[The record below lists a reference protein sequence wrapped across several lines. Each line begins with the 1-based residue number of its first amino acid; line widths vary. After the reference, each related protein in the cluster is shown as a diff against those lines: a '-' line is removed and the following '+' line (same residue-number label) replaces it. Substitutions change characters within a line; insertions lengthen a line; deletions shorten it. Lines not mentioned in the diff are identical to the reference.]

1 MRNKKRVAKNIDIPE
16 GASNEEILKL
26 IEDWWSKGKGFEQ
39 IIINGVNTTTNYASY
54 KDDLPA
60 YAIEQWFAL
69 TPEKQI
75 KIVRES
81 GSPEKYISRIMGLSI
96 KSNSS
101 PFHSKYRRFNLN
113 MREQYDATTDKKP
126 LWAQDEPTDYSED
139 LCIKCMKIEIE
150 KFDFYESMLINAMV
164 FNGYKPKKFAEEH
177 NLDVVSVTNNFYA
190 LKKRLVKACK
200 NYR

>member
-1 MRNKKRVAKNIDIPE
+1 MRNRKRVAKNIEIPE

-39 IIINGVNTTTNYASY
+39 NIINGINTTTSYASY

-60 YAIEQWFAL
+60 YAIEQWFGL

-126 LWAQDEPTDYSED
+126 LWAQDEPNDYSED
-139 LCIKCMKIEIE
+139 LCVKCMKMEIA
-150 KFDFYESMLINAMV
+150 KLDFYESMLVNAMV

-177 NLDVVSVTNNFYA
+177 GLDTVSVTNNYYSV
-190 LKKRLVKACK
+190 KKK
-200 NYR
+200 

>member
-1 MRNKKRVAKNIDIPE
+1 MRNKKRVAKNIEIPE

-60 YAIEQWFAL
+60 YAIEQWFTL

-139 LCIKCMKIEIE
+139 MCVKCMKMEIE
-150 KFDFYESMLINAMV
+150 KFDFYEAMLINAMI

-190 LKKRLVKACK
+190 LKKKLQKACK